1 MVEEPK
7 TVKKTT
13 ETKETKAEVKEEKSA
28 LKFSQKDVEGVV
40 HKRVH
45 QERNKWEDK
54 LAGHDIDDL
63 IKAKESQ
70 DEAEKKREIEKGN
83 FEKVLNETVEKKD
96 EIISSLESQLHNT
109 KVDEAIVN
117 AASKHNAI
125 NPEQVKTLVKPSV
138 KLTKDSDI
146 EIIDAN
152 NQKRY
157 NADGKPLSVDYAV
170 KEFLTNNPHFQKA
183 GQSGSGSEGKIGGG
197 KTSPFDILNM
207 SSDELA
213 DKMRDP
219 DFRDKYNKE
228 HRSKRSSRIDVKTG

>member
-13 ETKETKAEVKEEKSA
+13 ETKETKAEVKEEKSG
-28 LKFSQKDVEGVV
+28 KFSQEDLDGVV
-40 HKRVH
+40 HKRVM
-45 QERNKWEDK
+45 QERKKWEDK
-54 LAGHDIDDL
+54 LSGHDL
-63 IKAKESQ
+63 NELVSAKESQ
-70 DEAEKKREIEKGN
+70 NEAEKQKEIDKGN
-83 FEKVLNETVEKKD
+83 FEKVLKDTVDKHKE
-96 EIISSLESQLHNT
+96 EISSLKSQLHNT

-138 KLTKDSDI
+138 KLNKDSDI
-146 EIIDAN
+146 EILDAN

-157 NADGKPLSVDYAV
+157 NADGNPLSVDSAV
-170 KEFLTNNPHFQKA
+170 EEFLTKNPHFQRA

-197 KTSPFDILNM
+197 KPSPFDILNM

>member
-13 ETKETKAEVKEEKSA
+13 EKKETKAEVKEEKSG
-28 LKFSQKDVEGVV
+28 KISQEDLDGVV
-40 HKRVH
+40 HKRIM
-45 QERNKWEDK
+45 QERKKWEDK
-54 LAGHDIDDL
+54 LSGHDLTDL
-63 IKAKESQ
+63 VSAKESQ
-70 DEAEKKREIEKGN
+70 DEAEKKRDIDKGN
-83 FEKVLNETVEKKD
+83 FEKVLKD
-96 EIISSLESQLHNT
+96 AADKHKEEVSSLKKQVHNM

-117 AASKHNAI
+117 AASKHNAVD
-125 NPEQVKTLVKPSV
+125 PEQVMTLVKPTV
-138 KLTKDSDI
+138 RINKDSDI
-146 EIIDAN
+146 EITDAN

-157 NADGKPLSVDYAV
+157 NADGKPLSVESAV
-170 KEFLTNNPHFQKA
+170 KEFLTNNPHFQRA

>member
-28 LKFSQKDVEGVV
+28 KFSQEDLDGVV
-40 HKRVH
+40 HKRIM
-45 QERNKWEDK
+45 QERKKWEDK
-54 LAGHDIDDL
+54 LAGHDLTDL
-63 IKAKESQ
+63 VSAKESQ
-70 DEAEKKREIEKGN
+70 DEAEKKRDIDKGN
-83 FEKVLNETVEKKD
+83 FEKVLKD
-96 EIISSLESQLHNT
+96 AADKHKEEVSSLKKQVHNM

-117 AASKHNAI
+117 AASKHNAVD
-125 NPEQVKTLVKPSV
+125 PEQVMTLVKPTV
-138 KLTKDSDI
+138 RINKDSDI
-146 EIIDAN
+146 EITDAN

-170 KEFLTNNPHFQKA
+170 KEFLTNNPHFQRA